1 MNHKYVLHTSIA
13 CAAFALCA
21 ADLARGQAAS
31 APAASAKGASAAAS
45 GPAVPVA
52 ARAVIGVTI
61 AETQLLATGYR
72 ASKLLHQDVY
82 NDKGEKI
89 GKVDDLV
96 LSPDGTLSTAIVNVG
111 GFLGV
116 GKHLVAIPVK
126 QFAHVAPKAVLPKA
140 SKDQLRSLPK
150 FEYV

>member
-1 MNHKYVLHTSIA
+1 MNPKVAIHASIA
-13 CAAFALCA
+13 CATLALLA
-21 ADLARGQAAS
+21 ADLARSQPAS
-31 APAASAKGASAAAS
+31 APAASAKSASAVAAV
-45 GPAVPVA
+45 VPVA
-52 ARAVIGVTI
+52 AKAVIGVTV

-72 ASKLLHQDVY
+72 ATKLLKQDVY

-111 GFLGV
+111 GFLGL

-140 SKDQLRSLPK
+140 SKEELKALPK

>member
-1 MNHKYVLHTSIA
+1 MNPKLVIHARLA
-13 CAAFALCA
+13 CAGLALLA

-31 APAASAKGASAAAS
+31 APA
-45 GPAVPVA
+45 VPVA
-52 ARAVIGVTI
+52 AKAVIGVTV

-72 ASKLLHQDVY
+72 ATMLLKQDVY

-96 LSPDGTLSTAIVNVG
+96 MSTDGTLSTVIVNVG
-111 GFLGV
+111 GFLGL
-116 GKHLVAIPVK
+116 GKHLVAIPVR

-140 SKDQLRSLPK
+140 SKEELKALPK

>member
-1 MNHKYVLHTSIA
+1 MNPKLVLHTSIA
-13 CAAFALCA
+13 CATFALFA

-31 APAASAKGASAAAS
+31 APAASAKSASAAAS
-45 GPAVPVA
+45 APAVPVA

-96 LSPDGTLSTAIVNVG
+96 LSPDGTLSTAVVNVG
-111 GFLGV
+111 GFLGL
-116 GKHLVAIPVK
+116 GKHLVAIPVR
-126 QFAHVAPKAVLPKA
+126 QFAHIAPRAVLPNA
-140 SKDQLRSLPK
+140 SKEELKALPK